1 MRVLRAIGRFL
12 ISVYFIVAMVTLI
25 LSLCVWFFS
34 PFIGT
39 DAFRPFDEPFGRW
52 IFIAVLWLIALIILI
67 SVFFV
72 RRHNARQLEDDIV
85 KGPQDAAN
93 AEDEVVTAELAELR
107 DKMRGAIAKLKK
119 SKGGRRSLYELPW
132 YVMIGP
138 PGAGKTTAIVNSG
151 LQFPLAEDLGKS
163 AIGGVGGTR
172 NCDWWF
178 TDNAVLIDTAGRY
191 TTQES
196 DADADNAAWLGFLNL
211 LKKHRIRQPI
221 NGAMIAISLS
231 DLSLQDETTQKG
243 HAKAVRRRLAE
254 LREKLGVRFPVYVLF
269 TKADMI
275 AGFTEYYDNL
285 GKDEREQVW
294 GFTLPLDKGRAEAS
308 PVAAFDGEFSALL
321 VQLNSQLLDRM
332 QSETDHQRR
341 SLIAGFPAQVASV
354 RGVAKAFLAEVFQDS
369 RFEDRHMLRG
379 VYFTSGTQ
387 EGTPI
392 DRLMMGMARTFGI
405 GRQALGSGRGTG
417 RSFFLTRLFN
427 EVIFPEAGLVSAD
440 DKVERRYRW
449 SRRLAIAATVLVAVA
464 AGGLWARSYFGNVDL
479 MASVA
484 AEVTAYQAAAATI
497 PGNPVADGDVSITV
511 PALNILRDMAVN
523 PIPASI
529 NPEAASPFSPEYR
542 MTWGLYQGAGMA
554 NQTGQ
559 SYRAALNSVFLPR
572 MLLRLENQISSNI
585 NNPGILYEA
594 LKVYLMLGLQ
604 GPMDSN
610 QIKDWMAAEWT
621 VTYPGSEYDTLRAD
635 LSFHLEALLGQPM
648 TEIALNGPL
657 VEQAQGILAQ
667 MPIAQR
673 VYTGILHT
681 AEAEAIPQFRL
692 TDIGGPNLDKAFVR
706 SSGKPLNEGIEGI
719 FTYDGFAN
727 VFKDQALSVAE
738 TIQRDSWVLGPAV
751 KTDQSK
757 TALAAIT
764 RDVLD
769 LYYNDFIARYDQLLG
784 DIDVVPL
791 SSLKQAV
798 EVTNILSGPTSPI
811 VNILNAVDRETRLTV
826 DPTGVDTKQ
835 LGADATGIVAKD
847 ALEDKASVRTRL
859 LIEALKNA
867 ATTAGAPP
875 PKPPGDVVEARFSWL
890 HQLVDRVKEQP
901 SPLDNLMALLLQVNQ
916 DLNRIAF
923 RGTNATTTGAG
934 GESLA
939 ALQQASSQ
947 IEGPLARWA
956 SQITTGGAGIT
967 ADGTRASINA
977 GWQQD
982 VLPFCTQATAK
993 VYPFDRRAAAD
1004 LSIADFQKLFGPTG
1018 LIDSFMTSNLKDLI
1032 DTSKKPWTWKVV
1044 NGADLG
1050 ISQAVLDQLQAASE
1064 IKDAFFPNGPNPGV
1078 GFQITPVALDP
1089 NATDIALNI
1098 DGQNVAFAQNAGQPL
1113 PTAITWPGAV
1123 GVAQVTFNPPLN
1135 GGESTATKD
1144 GPWGWFRLLD
1154 SAEVRATNTPDRKR
1168 VIFNVGGRI
1177 AIFQIQ
1183 IGSVVNAFSL
1193 PAMTSFNCPSSF

>member
-1 MRVLRAIGRFL
+1 MRVLKAIGRFL
-12 ISVYFIVAMVTLI
+12 ISVWFLVPLVTLI
-25 LSLCVWFFS
+25 LSVCVWFFS

-52 IFIAVLWLIALIILI
+52 VFIAILWVIALVTLLIIWL
-67 SVFFV
+67 V
-72 RRHNARQLEDDIV
+72 RRHDAKRLEDDIV
-85 KGPQDAAN
+85 KGTEAAAN
-93 AEDEVVTAELAELR
+93 AEDEVVAAELGELR
-107 DKMRGAIAKLKK
+107 DKMRAAIAKLKK
-119 SKGGRRSLYELPW
+119 SKVGRRSLYELPW

-151 LQFPLAEDLGKS
+151 LQFPLAEDIGKS

-191 TTQES
+191 TTQDS
-196 DADADNAAWLGFLNL
+196 DADADNAAWLGFLGL

-231 DLSLQDETTQKG
+231 DLSLQDEQTQKG
-243 HAKAVRRRLAE
+243 HAAAVRRRLKE
-254 LREKLGVRFPVYVLF
+254 LRDKLGVRFPVYVLF

-294 GFTLPLDKGRAEAS
+294 GFTLPLDKGKAKGDAS
-308 PVAAFDGEFSALL
+308 PVAAFDGEFTALL
-321 VQLNSQLLDRM
+321 TQLNTQLLDRM
-332 QSETDHQRR
+332 QGETDHQRR

-354 RGVAKAFLAEVFQDS
+354 RGVARAFLAEVFQDS
-369 RFEDRHMLRG
+369 RFEDRHILRG

-405 GRQALGSGRGTG
+405 GRQAIGTGRGTG

-427 EVIFPEAGLVSAD
+427 EVVFPEAGLVSAD
-440 DKVERRYRW
+440 DKVELRYRW
-449 SRRLAIAATVLVAVA
+449 TRRAAIAATVVVAVA
-464 AGGLWARSYFGNVDL
+464 TGGLWARSYFGNVDL
-479 MASVA
+479 MAA
-484 AEVTAYQAAAATI
+484 TATKVTEYQAAAAAI

-511 PALNILRDMAVN
+511 PALNILRDMQVN
-523 PIPASI
+523 PIPAAI
-529 NPEAASPFSPEYR
+529 NPEAASPFAPEYR
-542 MTWGLYQGAGMA
+542 LTWGLYQGDGLA

-559 SYRAALNSVFLPR
+559 SYRAALNTVFLPR
-572 MLLRLENQISSNI
+572 LLLRLEDQISSNI
-585 NNPGILYEA
+585 NNPAILYDA

-604 GPMDSN
+604 GPMDSA
-610 QIKDWMAAEWT
+610 QIESWMAADWALS
-621 VTYPGSEYDTLRAD
+621 YPADDALRVD
-635 LSFHLEALLGQPM
+635 LAFHLQALLGQPM
-648 TEIALNGPL
+648 QEIALNGPL

-673 VYTGILHT
+673 VYTGILQT
-681 AEAEAIPQFRL
+681 PEAVAIPQFRL
-692 TDIGGPNLDKAFVR
+692 TDIGGPNLEKAFVR
-706 SSGKPLNEGIEGI
+706 SSGKPLNEGIAGI
-719 FTYDGFAN
+719 FSYDGFN
-727 VFKDQALSVAE
+727 QVFKDQALSVAE
-738 TIQRDSWVLGPAV
+738 TIQRDSWVLGPKV

-757 TALAAIT
+757 AALAAVT

-769 LYYNDFIARYDQLLG
+769 LYYNDFIAAYEQLLG

-791 SSLKQAV
+791 SSLQQAV
-798 EVTNILSGPTSPI
+798 EVTGILSGPTSPI
-811 VNILNAVDRETRLTV
+811 VNILNSVDKEARLTV
-826 DPTGVDTKQ
+826 DPTGVDTAQ
-835 LGADATGIVAKD
+835 LGSDATDIVTKD
-847 ALEDKASVRTRL
+847 AVENKASVRTRL
-859 LIEALKNA
+859 LLDALKSA
-867 ATTAGAPP
+867 ATTQGAPP
-875 PKPPGDVVEARFSWL
+875 PKPPGSVVEERFSWL
-890 HQLVDRVKEQP
+890 HQLVERVEEQP
-901 SPLDNLMALLLQVNQ
+901 SPLDNIMALLLQVNQ
-916 DLNRIAF
+916 DLNKIAF
-923 RGTNATTTGAG
+923 RGTSAATTGAG

-939 ALQQASSQ
+939 ALQQASAQ
-947 IEGPLARWA
+947 IEGPLARWS

-977 GWQQD
+977 AWQQS
-982 VLPFCTQATAK
+982 VLPFCLQATEK
-993 VYPFDRRAAAD
+993 LYPFDRRAAAD
-1004 LSIADFQKLFGPTG
+1004 LGIADFQKLFGPTG
-1018 LIDSFMTSNLKDLI
+1018 LIDSFMTTNLKDLI
-1032 DTSKKPWTWKVV
+1032 DTSSKPWKWRVV

-1050 ISQAVLDQLQAASE
+1050 ISQAVLDQLQAADD
-1064 IKDAFFPNGPNPGV
+1064 IKSAFFPNGPAPGV
-1078 GFQITPVALDP
+1078 AFQMTPVALDP
-1089 NATDIALNI
+1089 NATEITLVI
-1098 DGQNVAFAQNAGQPL
+1098 DGQNVQFAQNAGQPL

-1135 GGESTATKD
+1135 GGESTVTKD

-1193 PAMTSFNCPSSF
+1193 PAMSSFACPQSF

>member
-1 MRVLRAIGRFL
+1 ML
-12 ISVYFIVAMVTLI
+12 
-25 LSLCVWFFS
+25 
-34 PFIGT
+34 
-39 DAFRPFDEPFGRW
+39 FR
-52 IFIAVLWLIALIILI
+52 
-67 SVFFV
+67 S
-72 RRHNARQLEDDIV
+72 
-85 KGPQDAAN
+85 
-93 AEDEVVTAELAELR
+93 
-107 DKMRGAIAKLKK
+107 
-119 SKGGRRSLYELPW
+119 
-132 YVMIGP
+132 
-138 PGAGKTTAIVNSG
+138 
-151 LQFPLAEDLGKS
+151 
-163 AIGGVGGTR
+163 
-172 NCDWWF
+172 
-178 TDNAVLIDTAGRY
+178 
-191 TTQES
+191 
-196 DADADNAAWLGFLNL
+196 
-211 LKKHRIRQPI
+211 
-221 NGAMIAISLS
+221 
-231 DLSLQDETTQKG
+231 
-243 HAKAVRRRLAE
+243 
-254 LREKLGVRFPVYVLF
+254 
-269 TKADMI
+269 
-275 AGFTEYYDNL
+275 
-285 GKDEREQVW
+285 
-294 GFTLPLDKGRAEAS
+294 
-308 PVAAFDGEFSALL
+308 
-321 VQLNSQLLDRM
+321 
-332 QSETDHQRR
+332 
-341 SLIAGFPAQVASV
+341 
-354 RGVAKAFLAEVFQDS
+354 
-369 RFEDRHMLRG
+369 
-379 VYFTSGTQ
+379 
-387 EGTPI
+387 
-392 DRLMMGMARTFGI
+392 
-405 GRQALGSGRGTG
+405 
-417 RSFFLTRLFN
+417 
-427 EVIFPEAGLVSAD
+427 
-440 DKVERRYRW
+440 
-449 SRRLAIAATVLVAVA
+449 
-464 AGGLWARSYFGNVDL
+464 
-479 MASVA
+479 
-484 AEVTAYQAAAATI
+484 
-497 PGNPVADGDVSITV
+497 
-511 PALNILRDMAVN
+511 
-523 PIPASI
+523 
-529 NPEAASPFSPEYR
+529 
-542 MTWGLYQGAGMA
+542 
-554 NQTGQ
+554 
-559 SYRAALNSVFLPR
+559 
-572 MLLRLENQISSNI
+572 
-585 NNPGILYEA
+585 
-594 LKVYLMLGLQ
+594 
-604 GPMDSN
+604 
-610 QIKDWMAAEWT
+610 
-621 VTYPGSEYDTLRAD
+621 
-635 LSFHLEALLGQPM
+635 
-648 TEIALNGPL
+648 
-657 VEQAQGILAQ
+657 
-667 MPIAQR
+667 
-673 VYTGILHT
+673 
-681 AEAEAIPQFRL
+681 
-692 TDIGGPNLDKAFVR
+692 
-706 SSGKPLNEGIEGI
+706 
-719 FTYDGFAN
+719 
-727 VFKDQALSVAE
+727 
-738 TIQRDSWVLGPAV
+738 
-751 KTDQSK
+751 KTDQSP

-769 LYYNDFIARYDQLLG
+769 LYYNDFISRYETLLG

-847 ALEDKASVRTRL
+847 AIEDKASVRTRL

-890 HQLVDRVKEQP
+890 HQLVERVKEQP

-1018 LIDSFMTSNLKDLI
+1018 LIDTFMTSNLKDLI

-1123 GVAQVTFNPPLN
+1123 GVAQVTFHPPLN

>member
-449 SRRLAIAATVLVAVA
+449 SKRLAIAATVLVAVA

-621 VTYPGSEYDTLRAD
+621 VTYPGSEYDALRAD

-719 FTYDGFAN
+719 FTYDGFVN

-738 TIQRDSWVLGPAV
+738 TIQRDSWVLGAAV

>member
-1 MRVLRAIGRFL
+1 MRVLKAVWRFL

-275 AGFTEYYDNL
+275 AGFTEYFDNL

-449 SRRLAIAATVLVAVA
+449 SKRLAIAATVLVAVA

-738 TIQRDSWVLGPAV
+738 TIQRDSWVLGAAV

-847 ALEDKASVRTRL
+847 AIEDKASVRTRL

>member
-405 GRQALGSGRGTG
+405 GRQALGTGRGTG

-449 SRRLAIAATVLVAVA
+449 SKRLAIAATVLVAVA

-621 VTYPGSEYDTLRAD
+621 VTYPGSEYDALRAD
-635 LSFHLEALLGQPM
+635 LAFHLEALLGQPM

-719 FTYDGFAN
+719 FTYDGFVN

-847 ALEDKASVRTRL
+847 AIEDKASVRTRL

>member
-1 MRVLRAIGRFL
+1 MRVLKAVWRFL

-449 SRRLAIAATVLVAVA
+449 SKRLAIAATVLVAVA

-847 ALEDKASVRTRL
+847 AIEDKASVRTRL